1 MTFLLVCG
9 RLDCLPQ
16 IICDIITMEKINREE
31 EELRKQVDEIYTP
44 LSVAKEE
51 IWRRWNDKELRKK
64 VEDYLGGDIPSFFKK
79 GPKSVFVRYVFTPD
93 LEFMY
98 FLDLMK
104 GMNLDYV
111 LPEYSDDKF
120 VAGNS
125 DKYHLARLFFHN
137 GNGKNGGDKIITS
150 NIVDFNKS
158 EGKKFNE
165 IKTIGGEKFVDFHHR
180 LLNKFC
186 PDATKKIVDFV
197 PWFNDKKKISKK
209 YYDYYLA
216 LFLTH
221 GILFENFLRDGG
233 ETDFT
238 FKMVIPSFK
247 KLEKIFGV
255 KPLIVPLVP
264 LEDENCLYWWCYPK
278 KVGEVISK

>member
-9 RLDCLPQ
+9 RLDCLPKL
-16 IICDIITMEKINREE
+16 ICDIITMEKESWEE
-31 EELRKQVDEIYTP
+31 KNFQEQASSIYTP

-64 VEDYLGGDIPSFFKK
+64 VEDYLGGDIPSFLKK
-79 GPKSVFVRYVFTPD
+79 GPKSVLVRYVFTPD

-98 FLDLMK
+98 FLDLIK
-104 GMNLDYV
+104 SVGLDYI

-137 GNGKNGGDKIITS
+137 GNGKKGGDKIITT
-150 NIVDFNKS
+150 NVVDFNKS

-165 IKTIGGEKFVDFHHR
+165 IKTTNGEKLVDFHHK
-180 LLNKFC
+180 LVKEFC
-186 PDATKKIVDFV
+186 PDAAKKIVDFN
-197 PWFNDKKKISKK
+197 PWFNKKKKISKK

-216 LFLTH
+216 LFLAH

-233 ETDFT
+233 EIEFT
-238 FKMVIPSFK
+238 SEMVMPSFK
-247 KLEKIFGV
+247 KLEKMFGV
-255 KPLIVPLVP
+255 RPLIVPIVP

-278 KVGEVISK
+278 KVGEIIK